1 MNVHTSHIPLFIQTQ
16 LKHNELKQIA
26 MPELLMPD
34 EFKAYIKVKID
45 NQNFNK

>member
-1 MNVHTSHIPLFIQTQ
+1 
-16 LKHNELKQIA
+16 

-45 NQNFNK
+45 NQNFNKYLLFIYF

>member
-1 MNVHTSHIPLFIQTQ
+1 
-16 LKHNELKQIA
+16 

-45 NQNFNK
+45 NQNFNKYIILNIYL

>member
-1 MNVHTSHIPLFIQTQ
+1 
-16 LKHNELKQIA
+16 

-45 NQNFNK
+45 NQNFNKYTLKYILILF

>member
-1 MNVHTSHIPLFIQTQ
+1 MLYIYFFY
-16 LKHNELKQIA
+16 KHNELKNIQ

>member
-1 MNVHTSHIPLFIQTQ
+1 
-16 LKHNELKQIA
+16 

-45 NQNFNK
+45 NQNFNKLVYIKF

>member
-1 MNVHTSHIPLFIQTQ
+1 
-16 LKHNELKQIA
+16 

-45 NQNFNK
+45 NQNFNKLVILFLVYYLPMKLHFINILLNII

>member
-1 MNVHTSHIPLFIQTQ
+1 
-16 LKHNELKQIA
+16 

-45 NQNFNK
+45 NQNFNKYIDFNFI